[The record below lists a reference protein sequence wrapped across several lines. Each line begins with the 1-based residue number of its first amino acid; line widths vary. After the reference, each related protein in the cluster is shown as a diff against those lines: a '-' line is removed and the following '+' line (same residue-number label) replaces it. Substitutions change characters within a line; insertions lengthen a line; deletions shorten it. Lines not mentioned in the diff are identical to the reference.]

1 MKHLH
6 RSYDQESPTILG
18 ARPFPSGTTY
28 SSGAGSGDA
37 NLGRQAGRPSLPRYF
52 ITWSGHVQA
61 CVQGWPSRNRGV
73 FSAVDHERS
82 RT

>member
-18 ARPFPSGTTY
+18 VRSFPSATTH
-28 SSGAGSGDA
+28 SFGAGGSNA
-37 NLGRQAGRPSLPRYF
+37 SRQAGLPSLPRYF

-61 CVQGWPSRNRGV
+61 CVQGWPSCNRGV
-73 FSAVDHERS
+73 FSAVDHDRS

>member
-18 ARPFPSGTTY
+18 ARAFPLATIFV
-28 SSGAGSGDA
+28 GAGSGDA
-37 NLGRQAGRPSLPRYF
+37 SRQAGRPSLPRYF

-73 FSAVDHERS
+73 FSAVDHDRS